1 MSQRIINENGDEV
14 EVFTAEEVEATKA
27 EAKAEADK
35 IQAEFAKA
43 QEDLKKYQEKDLN
56 FADLRQQKQAAEDKV
71 ANLSKEVDE
80 KIGAAKKE
88 ILEGVLV
95 DHYKDTLKTLAGEDA
110 DLQKK
115 VEYHYKRLADAA
127 ATKEEVSKKLTDAYF
142 LATKQED
149 GGALNSA
156 VVSSGFASAVR
167 VNTTPKSFTAEEKAM
182 AQKLADAGGL
192 GKLEDS
198 DFK

>member
-1 MSQRIINENGDEV
+1 MSQRIIDADGNEV
-14 EVFTAEEVEATKA
+14 EVYTADEVEATKA
-27 EAKAEADK
+27 EAKAEAERV
-35 IQAEFAKA
+35 QADLAKA

-80 KIGAAKKE
+80 KMGAMKKE

-95 DHYKDTLKTLAGEDA
+95 DHYKDTLKTLSGEDT
-110 DLQKK
+110 DLLKK
-115 VEYHYKRLADAA
+115 VEYHYKRLADTA

-142 LATKQED
+142 LATKQD
-149 GGALNSA
+149 DANALNTG
-156 VVSSGFASAVR
+156 VISSGFSQAVR
-167 VNTTPKSFTAEEKAM
+167 VNNVSKAFTAEEKAM